1 MLIILNKKVTE
12 YKVVCRI
19 SAQLCEE
26 KKAQK
31 ENLAIIL
38 AVVTPKG
45 TGFFPFLLILF
56 CMKVDYS
63 DNREKNTYKHSLAIL
78 VQPQV
83 HKMTESL
90 GCPPETINITINSVN
105 WLYSNM
111 KYKVFLFFEKKLG
124 ILRLLLGFKSIPV
137 FKGTRRTEV

>member
-1 MLIILNKKVTE
+1 MLIILNKKATE

-26 KKAQK
+26 KNAQK
-31 ENLAIIL
+31 ENLAITL
-38 AVVTPKG
+38 AMVTPKG

-56 CMKVDYS
+56 CMNVDYS
-63 DNREKNTYKHSLAIL
+63 DNQEKNTYKHSLAIL

-90 GCPPETINITINSVN
+90 ACPTETIIITINSVN

-111 KYKVFLFFEKKLG
+111 KYKVFLFLKKRVRYIKAIAWLQEYTSVP
-124 ILRLLLGFKSIPV
+124 RHK
-137 FKGTRRTEV
+137 KD